1 VAYRHLYSAGFEY
14 CDVGD
19 QCNECEPLYT
29 RPHQWQGLTD
39 YEINEIVR
47 NVSDDMYPW
56 KGNMLIGKIICAI
69 EAKLKDKNSV

>member
-29 RPHQWQGLTD
+29 HPHQWKGLTA
-39 YEINEIVR
+39 NEIASIPLDEHTVQT
-47 NVSDDMYPW
+47 VEKMV
-56 KGNMLIGKIICAI
+56 
-69 EAKLKDKNSV
+69 KDKNT